1 MIIKDLKNNEYHSN
15 KDYLSSSDLKLLLQD
30 PLVFYSK
37 HYEGVSIEYG
47 NKLAMELGS
56 YIHALLLEPEIVD
69 QEFIVFD
76 GKRQGKRYDE
86 FKEQHKEKIIIGE
99 LSASTAHDIV
109 STVRLHELFSKYLV
123 GGSPEISLMSELNGV
138 PIKVR
143 ADYLIGNTIVD
154 IKTSSKPVDFANFKQ
169 TIENYKYD
177 LSAAL
182 YVDAFTKF
190 TGQPH
195 EFVFIAICK
204 NPVSVMFYKASKN
217 TLENGRILYK
227 KALDLY
233 KECKDK
239 NEWSKPLIEEI

>member
-1 MIIKDLKNNEYHSN
+1 MIIKDLKNIDYHSN

-30 PLVFYSK
+30 PLLFYSK
-37 HYEGVSIEYG
+37 HYEGVSVEYG

-56 YIHALLLEPEIVD
+56 YIHALLLEPELVD
-69 QEFIVFD
+69 KEFIVFD
-76 GKRQGKRYDE
+76 GKRQGKRYEE
-86 FKEQHKEKIIIGE
+86 FKEQNKDKIIIGE

-109 STVRLHELFSKYLV
+109 SAVQLHELSPKFLS
-123 GGSPEISLMSELNGV
+123 GGSPEISLMSKLEDI

-182 YVDAFTKF
+182 YVDAFTQY
-190 TGQPH
+190 TGIQH

-233 KECKDK
+233 KECKEK
-239 NEWSKPLIEEI
+239 GEWSKPLIEEI